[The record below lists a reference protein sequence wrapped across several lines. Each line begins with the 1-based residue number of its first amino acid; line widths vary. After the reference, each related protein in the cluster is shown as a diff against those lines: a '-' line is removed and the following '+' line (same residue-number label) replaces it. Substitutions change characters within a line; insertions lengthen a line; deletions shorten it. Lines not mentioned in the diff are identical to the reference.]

1 MQLFPAIDIK
11 DHKVVRLLHGDYEK
25 VTVYEQTP
33 LEAAQTFFHA
43 GAGNLHIVD
52 LDGAKDGSLANF
64 QAIKSV
70 LEQTNM
76 FVEVGGGIRTLERI
90 KKYLDIGVS
99 RVILGTAALENP
111 PFLKEALRTYGTH
124 VAVGVD
130 AADGRVATHGWLN
143 VSDID
148 SFDFCIQM
156 RDLSVKNIIYTDI
169 AKDGA
174 LSGTNMKIYRQL
186 RTIDDLDITAS
197 GGITYYEELEELSR
211 MGIYGAILGKALY
224 SGTLD
229 LKEALRRTGGTQC
242 LQNE

>member
-1 MQLFPAIDIK
+1 MKLFPAIDIK
-11 DHKVVRLLHGDYEK
+11 DHKVVRLLRGDYEK

-33 LEAAQTFFHA
+33 LEAAQTFLHA
-43 GAGNLHIVD
+43 GAKNLHIVD

-64 QAIKSV
+64 ESIKSV

-90 KKYLDIGVS
+90 QKYLEIGVS
-99 RVILGTAALENP
+99 RVILGTAALEDP
-111 PFLKEALRTYGTH
+111 LFLKEALQTYGVH

-130 AADGRVATHGWLN
+130 AAEGRVATHGWLN
-143 VSDID
+143 VSNID
-148 SFDFCIQM
+148 SFDFCIRM
-156 RDLSVKNIIYTDI
+156 RDLGVKNIVYTDI

-174 LSGTNMKIYRQL
+174 LSGTNLQIYRRL
-186 RTIDDLDITAS
+186 RTIQGLDITAS
-197 GGITYYEELEELSR
+197 GGITYYEELEDLAD

-229 LKEALRRTGGTQC
+229 LKEALKRIGET
-242 LQNE
+242 